1 MGSFICTIL
10 LKRVFIKKE
19 KKGGKDIH
27 TMKEELSDE
36 RTDIEER
43 EELYEH
49 FNFVVDKGQSLMR
62 IDKYLMG
69 LIPNTSR
76 NKIQNAAKAD
86 AILVNQKPQKPS
98 YRVKPLDV
106 ISVLMASPPREIEII
121 PEDIPVDVVYEDQ
134 DLIII
139 NKPPGLVVHPGYGN
153 YTGTLVNALTF
164 RFLGQKDPT
173 GEDMKPYLVHRIDKD
188 TSGLLLVA
196 KNEWAQIHLAKQFFN
211 HTVDRKYYA
220 LVWGDLPEE
229 EGTVNAHIG
238 RNPKDRLVM
247 TTFLDGEDGRHA
259 ITHWKVVE
267 RFGYVTLVECRLE
280 TGRTHQIRIHMKS
293 IGHPLFNDA
302 KYGGDQILKGTTFT
316 KYKQYINN
324 CFELIPRQALHAKQ
338 LGFIHP
344 NTGEYLFFDSEM
356 PSDLEAVLNKWREY
370 SKHKQFE
377 EE

>member
-1 MGSFICTIL
+1 
-10 LKRVFIKKE
+10 
-19 KKGGKDIH
+19 
-27 TMKEELSDE
+27 MKEELSDE
-36 RTDIEER
+36 RTEIEER

-106 ISVLMASPPREIEII
+106 ISVLMATPPREIEII

-196 KNEWAQIHLAKQFFN
+196 KNEWAQIYLAKQFFN

-220 LVWGDLPEE
+220 LVWGDMEEE

-247 TTFLDGEDGRHA
+247 TTFPDGEDGRHA

-344 NTGEYLFFDSEM
+344 NTGEHLFFDSEM
-356 PSDLEAVLNKWREY
+356 PSDLDAVLNKWRDY

>member
-1 MGSFICTIL
+1 MYFIYQQ
-10 LKRVFIKKE
+10 
-19 KKGGKDIH
+19 
-27 TMKEELSDE
+27 EEP
-36 RTDIEER
+36 
-43 EELYEH
+43 
-49 FNFVVDKGQSLMR
+49 MR
-62 IDKYLMG
+62 IDKFLVNEMEDF
-69 LIPNTSR
+69 SR
-76 NKIQNAAKAD
+76 NSIQIYIKDNHVLVNDKVVKANYILKKGD
-86 AILVNQKPQKPS
+86 AISITIPDPIDNDIIAQDI
-98 YRVKPLDV
+98 PLD
-106 ISVLMASPPREIEII
+106 IY
-121 PEDIPVDVVYEDQ
+121 YEDS
-134 DLIII
+134 DVIVV
-139 NKPPGLVVHPGYGN
+139 NKPTGMVVHPAVGN
-153 YTGTLVNALTF
+153 YQNTLVNALMF
-164 RFLGQKDPT
+164 HCHDLSGINGVIRAGI
-173 GEDMKPYLVHRIDKD
+173 VHRIDKD

-196 KNEWAQIHLAKQFFN
+196 KNEWAQIYLAKQFFN

-220 LVWGDLPEE
+220 LVWGDMEEE

-247 TTFLDGEDGRHA
+247 TTFPDGEDGRHA

-344 NTGEYLFFDSEM
+344 NTGEHLFFDSEM
-356 PSDLEAVLNKWREY
+356 PSDLDAVLNKWRDY